1 MQTARFGQT
10 VTYLAIVLLAA
21 GCAATKEYSSKLF
34 APRANP
40 GDEKTAKA
48 LRFLDM
54 EESSIDSARWV
65 STDII
70 TGRDSTARTGV
81 LDNLARIYPAS
92 KSESPQPDTI
102 GMRKET
108 GTVIARA
115 ERTQESAKPV
125 ARNTGEGTVRV
136 KKTRED

>member
-10 VTYLAIVLLAA
+10 VTYLVIVMLAA

-54 EESSIDSARWV
+54 EESAIDSARWV

-70 TGRDSTARTGV
+70 TGRDSSDRTAV
-81 LDNLARIYPAS
+81 LDNLARIYPAT
-92 KSESPQPDTI
+92 KSESSQPDSVVT
-102 GMRKET
+102 RKET
-108 GTVIARA
+108 GTIIARA
-115 ERTQESAKPV
+115 ERPREATEPV
-125 ARNTGEGTVRV
+125 ARNTSEGTVRV
-136 KKTRED
+136 KKTREE